1 MPGAPPLTEAADP
14 EQAGEPLPSDLEG
27 VQAREHRV
35 AGLYVLEVVLGHVPF
50 DADLPIVM
58 MLHGRGDRPRV
69 PGGPFGGAPTPMRLL
84 LPRAPKPLG
93 NGFTWLPLSVTENRA
108 DVMADTLRRR
118 ADQLAQVLIHFRNV
132 RVSRGKPIVTGFS
145 QGAMLTYTLAI
156 LHPELL
162 DSALPIAGWLPPS
175 LIPSEVPAIRRV
187 PIRSIHGDADPVV
200 RIGPTREL
208 IARLRGLGFEIE
220 WVEERGTQHVVS
232 ETMNVIFERWLE
244 EALARVAPELAAAG
258 QGLGEAG
265 PEDVTYAPFLPLDTS
280 TVEAIQAVEQEAAA
294 SEEAGERPTA
304 LEPSE
309 EAAEPSERSRASRR
323 SRRSLRRERSADRVG
338 ERARLGR
345 RDPTPR
351 EHGRRGGDSGA
362 SAADRPTAPRAET
375 PSPNETTPLQVR
387 PTPRSGEAANE
398 GPSRTKATRE
408 SSSAD
413 RKLGREHGLERP
425 SEHGLGHR
433 LASWNAAWNRHW
445 TPGVR

>member
-1 MPGAPPLTEAADP
+1 
-14 EQAGEPLPSDLEG
+14 
-27 VQAREHRV
+27 
-35 AGLYVLEVVLGHVPF
+35 
-50 DADLPIVM
+50 
-58 MLHGRGDRPRV
+58 
-69 PGGPFGGAPTPMRLL
+69 
-84 LPRAPKPLG
+84 RAPKPLG

-208 IARLRGLGFEIE
+208 IAHLRGLGFEIE

-304 LEPSE
+304 LEPGEEAAEPSE
-309 EAAEPSERSRASRR
+309 EAAEPSEPSGANEEAPTGSENARG
-323 SRRSLRRERSADRVG
+323 SADETR
-338 ERARLGR
+338 RLANTDDAEETAG
-345 RDPTPR
+345 P
-351 EHGRRGGDSGA
+351 A
-362 SAADRPTAPRAET
+362 AADRPTSPRAET

-398 GPSRTKATRE
+398 GLADEGDSE

-413 RKLGREHGLERP
+413 PSSGASTDSNARPNTGSDTDSPPGTPPGTGTGRPVYVEEVDGKRGEPRP
-425 SEHGLGHR
+425 
-433 LASWNAAWNRHW
+433 
-445 TPGVR
+445 